1 MFYGFNNQLRVID
14 PLDSVLQLGY
24 HIKLNNILTKEVNN
38 VLNTETIKWNNLSQ
52 QNMKKKINI
61 ICTRNMNILTMKT

>member
-24 HIKLNNILTKEVNN
+24 NIKLNNILTKEVNN
-38 VLNTETIKWNNLSQ
+38 VLNTETFK
-52 QNMKKKINI
+52 
-61 ICTRNMNILTMKT
+61 